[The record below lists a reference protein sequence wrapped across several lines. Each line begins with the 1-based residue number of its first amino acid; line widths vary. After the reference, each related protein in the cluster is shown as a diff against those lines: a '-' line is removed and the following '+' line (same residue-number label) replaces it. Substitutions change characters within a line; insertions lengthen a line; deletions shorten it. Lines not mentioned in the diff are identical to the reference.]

1 MSRSKL
7 GQVVKLVAATA
18 APQRSDRDLLEAFV
32 EAQDQT
38 AFALLVQRYG
48 PLVLGVSR
56 RVLRDQQDAEDACQA
71 TFLILARKAATV
83 RWHDTVRGWLYR
95 VAYRVAREAR
105 SRRARRLRHELAA
118 AGTVPQASDAGPS
131 WAEVASVLDD
141 ELNRLPAKYRDVLVL
156 CYLEGKSRD
165 EAAEQLGWGLGAVKK
180 RLEKARERLRGRL
193 SRRGLTLS
201 AALFASLLDQQAAPA
216 AMPALTMTQVLR
228 ATAGPSS
235 AIPPTV
241 LSLAQGVM
249 QAMFLTKLK
258 IAAVGLLLVALL
270 GTGLAFMLSGSA
282 AALAPADVDRP
293 TGKVKPGQVAVSQP
307 DKNGLV
313 TMFRPLVTQLAP
325 GDPVRVGLHWATP
338 NGPIPNTFDDKTLAG
353 SRVLRDAT
361 LNSMTFTIDT
371 PQGKRL
377 NLQPKVELPAG
388 VTHPPM
394 SLYQAA
400 TILLTLTD
408 NGFEEAG
415 LCKGPW
421 ADGRKAAFAAPG
433 VYTIQV
439 SGNIVRD
446 KAEPIPFTSGTISL
460 ELGVAGLKPLSQVEA
475 GAQKTLEANHKLN
488 PGKTAV
494 VEDETGNRIL
504 RFTGPDPAVNPIM
517 PWTQVNFKV
526 LVKPDGTTADTSQ
539 KTVGTCIARG
549 TPIDTPDGPVAVENV
564 REGDQVWSFELGQR
578 VPTTVRLIRRDV
590 AQETLLFG
598 RTLRVTAEHPV
609 HAGGDWKQARSIVP
623 EDLLLTADLKA
634 VAAGTPRLLT
644 ERIEIFDL
652 TVDEPH
658 NYFAG
663 GFLVHNKS
671 RLWTPSM
678 DDVWYQLWPLP
689 EAKK

>member
-1 MSRSKL
+1 MFLSKL
-7 GQVVKLVAATA
+7 KLVA
-18 APQRSDRDLLEAFV
+18 
-32 EAQDQT
+32 
-38 AFALLVQRYG
+38 G
-48 PLVLGVSR
+48 
-56 RVLRDQQDAEDACQA
+56 
-71 TFLILARKAATV
+71 
-83 RWHDTVRGWLYR
+83 
-95 VAYRVAREAR
+95 
-105 SRRARRLRHELAA
+105 
-118 AGTVPQASDAGPS
+118 
-131 WAEVASVLDD
+131 
-141 ELNRLPAKYRDVLVL
+141 VLV
-156 CYLEGKSRD
+156 
-165 EAAEQLGWGLGAVKK
+165 
-180 RLEKARERLRGRL
+180 
-193 SRRGLTLS
+193 
-201 AALFASLLDQQAAPA
+201 
-216 AMPALTMTQVLR
+216 
-228 ATAGPSS
+228 
-235 AIPPTV
+235 
-241 LSLAQGVM
+241 
-249 QAMFLTKLK
+249 
-258 IAAVGLLLVALL
+258 LVALL
-270 GTGLAFMLSGSA
+270 GTGLAYMLSGSA
-282 AALAPADVDRP
+282 AVALAPADVDRP

-313 TMFRPLVTQLAP
+313 TMFRPLVTQLAA
-325 GDPVRVGLHWATP
+325 GDPVRVGLHWAMQ

-361 LNSMTFTIDT
+361 INSMTFTIDT

-377 NLQPKVELPAG
+377 TLQPKVELPPG

-421 ADGRKAAFAAPG
+421 AENRKAAFAAPG
-433 VYTIQV
+433 VYSIQV

-460 ELGVAGLKPLSQVEA
+460 ELGVAGVKPLSQVET
-475 GAQKTLEANHKLN
+475 GAQKALEANHKLN

-549 TPIDTPDGPVAVENV
+549 TQVATPDGLVAIESI
-564 REGDQVWSFELGQR
+564 REGDQIWAFDIERGQR
-578 VPTTVRLIRRDV
+578 VPTTVRLIRR
-590 AQETLLFG
+590 ATTQETLLFG
-598 RTLRVTAEHPV
+598 GTLRVTAEHPLYA
-609 HAGGDWKQARSIVP
+609 AGTWKQAGAIAAQ
-623 EDLLLTADLKA
+623 DLLLATDLKT
-634 VAAGTPRLLT
+634 VAAGTPQRLA

-671 RLWTPSM
+671 RLWSPSM

-689 EAKK
+689 EAKGK